1 MGIILIL
8 FLLTL
13 GIVSLT
19 VYWSKEG
26 NKKDNA
32 ETAGTVCTILSLV
45 TVAILLSASY
55 STYVSTRT
63 QYDAII
69 TQYKDAVT
77 MYADRASIDVKRV
90 AFVDFKY
97 KGYQDNMAKFIRSL
111 RREIVSYNKKLIS
124 KRVMDKSFM
133 FNWLIIAPDKD
144 MKIINMIEEEE
155 G

>member
-13 GIVSLT
+13 GITGLTIHWSHSLK
-19 VYWSKEG
+19 KE
-26 NKKDNA
+26 NA
-32 ETAGTVCTILSLV
+32 KIAGVVCTIISLV
-45 TVAILLSASY
+45 IVIIILSCSY
-55 STYVSTRT
+55 ADYVIIRT
-63 QYDAII
+63 HYDATIA
-69 TQYKDAVT
+69 QYKGAVT
-77 MYADRASIDVKRV
+77 MYADRASIDVKKI

-97 KGYQDNMAKFIRSL
+97 KGYQNNMAGFIRDL
-111 RREIVSYNKKLIS
+111 RRAVVKYNKELIS